1 MITLKDLKPEA
12 TYVNLD
18 RQYMHDLIERAIE
31 KAGSQ
36 TKLANILNLHIGK
49 QYQTIFPYWLNHNVL
64 RLDRLYSLHEYL
76 GSVLKTH
83 KIKGL
88 KSRAKGGLVQGTIF
102 PVKLTPKLANVLA
115 KLYCDGCIE
124 KKNSYTATY
133 YNLCYKLIS
142 EFKENVSACFGTVPF
157 YERKTHLYWVRI
169 PNIISRTL
177 YEKFR
182 LGRHRVPVQVM
193 NANSQIKGAYL
204 RAVFDDEGSVNKI
217 HGQIRLKMKHKTFLQ
232 DIQRLLRDLGVECSG
247 LTRSISG
254 FGHEAWQFG
263 ITSRGNFS
271 KFYKSIGFSHPDK
284 LEKLQNRLKSYITPD
299 RK

>member
-1 MITLKDLKPEA
+1 MITLKDFKPEA

-18 RQYMHDLIERAIE
+18 HRYMRSLIEQAIE

-36 TKLANILNLHIGK
+36 TKLAHTLKLHIGK
-49 QYQTIFPYWLNHNVL
+49 QYQTILPYWLNHNVL
-64 RLDRLYSLHEYL
+64 RLDRLYSLHKYL
-76 GSVLKTH
+76 GRTLKAH
-83 KIKGL
+83 EIKGL
-88 KSRAKGGLVQGTIF
+88 KSRAKGGLVLGTAF
-102 PVKLTPKLANVLA
+102 PVKLTPKLASVLA
-115 KLYCDGCIE
+115 KLYCNGCIE

-142 EFKENVSACFGTVPF
+142 EFKENVSACFGIVPF

-177 YEKFR
+177 YEKFQ
-182 LGRHRVPVQVM
+182 LYRHRVPIQVM
-193 NANSQIKGAYL
+193 KANSEIKGAYL

-217 HGQIRLKMKHKTFLQ
+217 HGQIRLKMKHKTFLK
-232 DIQRLLRDLGVECSG
+232 DIQCLLRDLDIEYSG
-247 LTRSISG
+247 LTKSVSG
-254 FGHEAWQFG
+254 FGHEAWQFS
-263 ITSRGNFS
+263 ITCRYNFS

-284 LEKLQNRLKSYITPD
+284 LEKLQNRLESYITPD